1 MTGSSPMVT
10 LELFTVGGP
19 LRWMY
24 LLEGSGTMPGDLES
38 QFVSG
43 ASQTVYING
52 RFTVV
57 SQSSRVARVTDFS
70 VARLTEPCPV
80 SR

>member
-1 MTGSSPMVT
+1 MVT
-10 LELFTVGGP
+10 LEVLTIGGP
-19 LRWMY
+19 LRWVY
-24 LLEGSGTMPGDLES
+24 LLEGSGTMPGHLES
-38 QFVSG
+38 QFASG

-52 RFTVV
+52 RFTVI

-70 VARLTEPCPV
+70 VGRLTEPCPV